1 MVVPVSSPDERT
13 SSSMSRTMPSKSAVA
28 SGWKT
33 IAALPV
39 PLSPSSISSLI
50 CAVVIANTR
59 SVATGFLSWRLPRRT
74 SRNPI
79 PGRLGGALEL
89 RLEAL
94 QGGDALFHRRMR
106 GEEVAERLA
115 GAGGEDEER
124 LELAR
129 RAEVALR
136 DSLHAAGDL
145 HERRSE
151 RARAAGD
158 DRRAAVRRELAVA
171 RERLHEEERDHVD
184 DHRDEE
190 QHEEARI
197 VVVVAVARAAAEEE
211 AELDDVGGERGE
223 EARQRH
229 HQHIAVLDVGELVR
243 HHALELGGGEQL
255 HDAGGRAHGR
265 RLGRAAEREG
275 VRHPRLGD

>member
-145 HERRSE
+145 HERRGE

-171 RERLHEEERDHVD
+171 RERLHEE
-184 DHRDEE
+184 
-190 QHEEARI
+190 ARV

-243 HHALELGGGEQL
+243 H
-255 HDAGGRAHGR
+255 DA
-265 RLGRAAEREG
+265 
-275 VRHPRLGD
+275 